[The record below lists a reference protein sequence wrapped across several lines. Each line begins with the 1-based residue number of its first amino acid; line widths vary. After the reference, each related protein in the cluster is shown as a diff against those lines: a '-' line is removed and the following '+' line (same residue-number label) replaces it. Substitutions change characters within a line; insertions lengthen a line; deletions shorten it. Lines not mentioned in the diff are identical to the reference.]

1 VTSRDLTPF
10 GSVAV
15 CLERQSLFAAVVGR
29 HTAGVAFAERTVS
42 GGRLSGR
49 EKGVIKQTGVATRG
63 AFIQTMYKK
72 GRRYLVAPEPFGD
85 GVRDLE
91 ECSGRGSEESAA
103 RTYCCSGR
111 TWTLL
116 ALRSFRSD
124 LDAAASSCSGRRER
138 KVKGTGMAGVP
149 SQWEGTGQE
158 DGEAGKPG
166 FPRNGRERARK
177 KREGRGSLAM
187 GGNGPGKRRKR
198 KAGVPSQWEGTGQEK
213 AGRLGFPRNGRER
226 ARKAEKAGKPGFPR
240 NGRERAR
247 RKREGRGSL
256 AVGGNGPGKRR
267 KRESRGSLAMGG
279 NGPGKRRKRV
289 VGRVGSGVG
298 VSAGAR
304 LGAGR
309 GPGSELSSAGSARSF
324 YCHGGTAR
332 GPRLAAGAVGELG
345 SARSPGAVGRK
356 KHGFRSGFG
365 RRGSCSW
372 FRANFLHR
380 LGERAEFFRHRERFL
395 VTSLQFFIRMYHWGR
410 FFTDVIMV
418 YMLKTYKE
426 PSKIPWI
433 ISLM

>member
-49 EKGVIKQTGVATRG
+49 GKGVSKQTGVATRG

-72 GRRYLVAPEPFGD
+72 GRRYLVAPEPFGG

-91 ECSGRGSEESAA
+91 ECSGRVSEESVA
-103 RTYCCSGR
+103 RTYGCSGR

-116 ALRSFRSD
+116 ALLSFRSD
-124 LDAAASSCSGRRER
+124 LDAAGSSCSGRRER
-138 KVKGTGMAGVP
+138 RVKGDGMAGVP

-158 DGEAGKPG
+158 DGESGKAGVPSQW
-166 FPRNGRERARK
+166 
-177 KREGRGSLAM
+177 EGTGQES
-187 GGNGPGKRRKR
+187 GESG

-213 AGRLGFPRNGRER
+213 AGRPGFPRDGRER

-256 AVGGNGPGKRR
+256 AMGGNGPGKRR

-289 VGRVGSGVG
+289 VG
-298 VSAGAR
+298 
-304 LGAGR
+304 
-309 GPGSELSSAGSARSF
+309 
-324 YCHGGTAR
+324 
-332 GPRLAAGAVGELG
+332 
-345 SARSPGAVGRK
+345 
-356 KHGFRSGFG
+356 
-365 RRGSCSW
+365 
-372 FRANFLHR
+372 
-380 LGERAEFFRHRERFL
+380 
-395 VTSLQFFIRMYHWGR
+395 
-410 FFTDVIMV
+410 
-418 YMLKTYKE
+418 
-426 PSKIPWI
+426 
-433 ISLM
+433 

>member
-49 EKGVIKQTGVATRG
+49 GKGVIKQTGVATRG

-138 KVKGTGMAGVP
+138 RVKGTGMAGVP

-158 DGEAGKPG
+158 DGESG
-166 FPRNGRERARK
+166 
-177 KREGRGSLAM
+177 
-187 GGNGPGKRRKR
+187 

-213 AGRLGFPRNGRER
+213 AGRPGFPRNGRER

-256 AVGGNGPGKRR
+256 AMGGNGPGKRR

-289 VGRVGSGVG
+289 VGWVGSGVG
-298 VSAGAR
+298 VGAGAR

-309 GPGSELSSAGSARSF
+309 GPGSE
-324 YCHGGTAR
+324 
-332 GPRLAAGAVGELG
+332 
-345 SARSPGAVGRK
+345 
-356 KHGFRSGFG
+356 
-365 RRGSCSW
+365 
-372 FRANFLHR
+372 
-380 LGERAEFFRHRERFL
+380 
-395 VTSLQFFIRMYHWGR
+395 
-410 FFTDVIMV
+410 
-418 YMLKTYKE
+418 
-426 PSKIPWI
+426 
-433 ISLM
+433 

>member
-49 EKGVIKQTGVATRG
+49 GKGVINQTGVATRG

-138 KVKGTGMAGVP
+138 RVKGTGMAGVP

-158 DGEAGKPG
+158 DGESG
-166 FPRNGRERARK
+166 
-177 KREGRGSLAM
+177 
-187 GGNGPGKRRKR
+187 

-240 NGRERAR
+240 NGRERAK
-247 RKREGRGSL
+247 RKREG
-256 AVGGNGPGKRR
+256 
-267 KRESRGSLAMGG
+267 RGSLAMGG

-289 VGRVGSGVG
+289 VGWVGSGVG
-298 VSAGAR
+298 VDAGAR
-304 LGAGR
+304 LRAGR
-309 GPGSELSSAGSARSF
+309 GPGSE
-324 YCHGGTAR
+324 
-332 GPRLAAGAVGELG
+332 
-345 SARSPGAVGRK
+345 
-356 KHGFRSGFG
+356 
-365 RRGSCSW
+365 
-372 FRANFLHR
+372 
-380 LGERAEFFRHRERFL
+380 
-395 VTSLQFFIRMYHWGR
+395 
-410 FFTDVIMV
+410 
-418 YMLKTYKE
+418 
-426 PSKIPWI
+426 
-433 ISLM
+433 

>member
-1 VTSRDLTPF
+1 VTSRGLTPF

-49 EKGVIKQTGVATRG
+49 GKGVIKQTGVATRG

-158 DGEAGKPG
+158 DGESG
-166 FPRNGRERARK
+166 
-177 KREGRGSLAM
+177 
-187 GGNGPGKRRKR
+187 

-213 AGRLGFPRNGRER
+213 AGRPGFPRNGRER

-256 AVGGNGPGKRR
+256 AMGGNGPGKRR

-289 VGRVGSGVG
+289 VGWVGSGVG
-298 VSAGAR
+298 VGAGAR

-309 GPGSELSSAGSARSF
+309 GPGSE
-324 YCHGGTAR
+324 
-332 GPRLAAGAVGELG
+332 
-345 SARSPGAVGRK
+345 
-356 KHGFRSGFG
+356 
-365 RRGSCSW
+365 
-372 FRANFLHR
+372 
-380 LGERAEFFRHRERFL
+380 
-395 VTSLQFFIRMYHWGR
+395 
-410 FFTDVIMV
+410 
-418 YMLKTYKE
+418 
-426 PSKIPWI
+426 
-433 ISLM
+433 